1 MMLDDGSNRIVPIES
16 YYKSIGGT
24 SPNAV
29 DNYLYSGT
37 NFRLRELSFG
47 YTFRDLFGANK
58 NLTLSFIGR
67 NLFFLYKDAPTD
79 PDVSL
84 STANGLGAYEV
95 FNMPSSRSFGFSLNV
110 NF

>member
-1 MMLDDGSNRIVPIES
+1 MLLTTTSTAVP
-16 YYKSIGGT
+16 T
-24 SPNAV
+24 S
-29 DNYLYSGT
+29 
-37 NFRLRELSFG
+37 RLRELSFG

-67 NLFFLYKDAPTD
+67 NLFFLYRMLRPT
-79 PDVSL
+79 DVSL
-84 STANGLGAYEV
+84 STVNGLGAYEV